1 MKSVEIY
8 WNHVKLGETASGHI
22 LAEHKGMFRL
32 DFLLLCLRLKLV
44 WFLRRNIPTPI
55 KPPSSAQDVH
65 ASQSVA
71 HASSGQIFPESIMA
85 MPSSKGNLDDTKAQY
100 GTVDIWN
107 QLKSPDFGM
116 WFLVHAFCNCRSME
130 RNKSFNYIKRVSSA
144 KLPNLKALHWIEIG
158 LPWSCPQIL
167 ALLSQE
173 WLELLM
179 VVGIDIK
186 NIARTPRPIRM

>member
-1 MKSVEIY
+1 MR
-8 WNHVKLGETASGHI
+8 
-22 LAEHKGMFRL
+22 AEHKGMFL
-32 DFLLLCLRLKLV
+32 LACLLLGLRLKLV

-55 KPPSSAQDVH
+55 KPLSSAQDVR

-71 HASSGQIFPESIMA
+71 HASSGQMFPESIMA
-85 MPSSKGNLDDTKAQY
+85 MPSSKGNLGGTKAEY

-107 QLKSPDFGM
+107 RLKSHDFGM
-116 WFLVHAFCNCRSME
+116 WFLVYAFCNYPPMGRK
-130 RNKSFNYIKRVSSA
+130 KSFKLKRISSA

-158 LPWSCPQIL
+158 LPWSWPEIL

-186 NIARTPRPIRM
+186 HAAKTLWECKPITKNKSTTRAS